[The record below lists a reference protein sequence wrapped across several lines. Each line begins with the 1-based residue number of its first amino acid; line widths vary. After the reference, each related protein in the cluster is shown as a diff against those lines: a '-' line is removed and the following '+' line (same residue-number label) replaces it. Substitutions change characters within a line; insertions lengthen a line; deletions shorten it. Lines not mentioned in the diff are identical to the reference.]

1 MIETEKKQERV
12 LIVGVELQGM
22 ENFDMSMEELASLAK
37 TAGAEV
43 AGVYTQKREKYDS
56 KTFVGS
62 GKLEEIAQMVDADE
76 VSTVVVNTRL
86 SPRQNVN
93 LEEILGV
100 KVIDRMQL
108 ILDIFAMRARS
119 HEGKLQVHLAQLKYL
134 LPRLVKYNLKIIF
147 AGKFIWFLLAA
158 FLFFAYF
165 MFQIA
170 WSRSEVNEGVVYNL
184 LMFPC
189 VLLVFYPAVFGIQ
202 NDEDS
207 RILEI
212 LFGIPDYKYKVWG
225 VRLLMIYVAIF
236 VILIVFSWLAT
247 LLLYPVNLLEM
258 SAQLM
263 FPILFFGNL
272 AFMFSTITR
281 SGNGTAVLMIII
293 GIALLIF
300 SNTPLIERSF
310 WNILLNPFSIPRNS
324 LPVIWESIIIKS
336 RIFLLVAST
345 IWMLIGLLNL
355 QKREKFV

>member
-1 MIETEKKQERV
+1 M
-12 LIVGVELQGM
+12 
-22 ENFDMSMEELASLAK
+22 
-37 TAGAEV
+37 
-43 AGVYTQKREKYDS
+43 
-56 KTFVGS
+56 
-62 GKLEEIAQMVDADE
+62 
-76 VSTVVVNTRL
+76 
-86 SPRQNVN
+86 
-93 LEEILGV
+93 
-100 KVIDRMQL
+100 
-108 ILDIFAMRARS
+108 
-119 HEGKLQVHLAQLKYL
+119 
-134 LPRLVKYNLKIIF
+134 PRLVKYNLKSIF

-236 VILIVFSWLAT
+236 V
-247 LLLYPVNLLEM
+247 
-258 SAQLM
+258 

>member
-1 MIETEKKQERV
+1 MTLKQF
-12 LIVGVELQGM
+12 I
-22 ENFDMSMEELASLAK
+22 S
-37 TAGAEV
+37 
-43 AGVYTQKREKYDS
+43 
-56 KTFVGS
+56 
-62 GKLEEIAQMVDADE
+62 
-76 VSTVVVNTRL
+76 
-86 SPRQNVN
+86 
-93 LEEILGV
+93 
-100 KVIDRMQL
+100 
-108 ILDIFAMRARS
+108 
-119 HEGKLQVHLAQLKYL
+119 L
-134 LPRLVKYNLKIIF
+134 LPRLIKYNLKIIF

-165 MFQIA
+165 LFQIA

-236 VILIVFSWLAT
+236 VILVVFSWLAT
-247 LLLYPVNLLEM
+247 LLLYPVNPIEM

-263 FPILFFGNL
+263 FPVLFFGNL

-281 SGNGTAVLMIII
+281 SGNGTAVLMIVI

-310 WNILLNPFSIPRNS
+310 WNILLNPFS
-324 LPVIWESIIIKS
+324 LPPQFPAGHLGRHHHKKPHFSSGRQHRLDAGRVSELAEEGEVRLIRSYTSSGHGHSFPVALKDGRW
-336 RIFLLVAST
+336 AST
-345 IWMLIGLLNL
+345 LRRWSPSSLERRLTISG
-355 QKREKFV
+355 